1 MGAFAEG
8 MVVAEAAVLRAEA
21 VEQPYSLVVALMG
34 VGTLYLRQ
42 GDLSHATPVLQQSL
56 VLLDK
61 LVSYSFMF
69 FVRKVWCRS
78 I

>member
-56 VLLDK
+56 T
-61 LVSYSFMF
+61 
-69 FVRKVWCRS
+69 
-78 I
+78 